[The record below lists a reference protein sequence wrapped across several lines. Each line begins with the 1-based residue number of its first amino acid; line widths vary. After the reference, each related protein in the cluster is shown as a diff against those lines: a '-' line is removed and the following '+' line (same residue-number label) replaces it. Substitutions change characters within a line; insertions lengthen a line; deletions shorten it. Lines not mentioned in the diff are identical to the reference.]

1 VKNLTNQVKESDLA
15 SLFIGF
21 QGDQSDPIVFK
32 LLKGKMKGQAFVTF
46 QGEITDNCKFLVML
60 LSH

>member
-46 QGEITDNCKFLVML
+46 QGEITDN
-60 LSH
+60 